1 MAHKPPPP
9 SKDASKALALRY
21 GLAPLALVLSF
32 PRMFRILDRYLI
44 RQILAPFTLALLVF
58 TFLLMLQ
65 PMMGIAEGLI
75 AKGVAS
81 GTILRMMATLVPQA
95 LGVTIPMALLVGILI
110 GLGRLS
116 GDRETVAMQACGISV
131 YRLLRPI
138 VALAVVAAAACA
150 YTLIVSLPDAN
161 QSFREISFNIVA
173 SRAEQEVKPRVFFVD
188 FPDVVMYV
196 RDVPSEGGWDD
207 VFLADTRQGDQ
218 PDIYIARRGRMVT
231 DRAKRRVEVLLDD
244 ATSHRVDP
252 DQPDTYTEHTFN
264 RGFIALNPDAV
275 FPRTGPQRGL
285 PELTIRELQDEVV
298 SLRQQGLPPHQPIMY
313 IHRKFSLPAACLVFA
328 LIGVALGVTSRKDGK
343 LASFVLG
350 IGVIFAYYIIMYGAE
365 ALAKGGL
372 VSPHLAMW
380 LPNLV
385 IGAAGLVLLLWRSR
399 SSERR
404 IWLPGTVSV
413 PLPSWK
419 PTTATQTSGA
429 GHRPTTKRV
438 VIVIRFPQLLS
449 WRLNLLDRYVTRL
462 YLRIVALSFVG
473 LMGIFYISTFIDLS
487 DKLYKGEATGW
498 MLIEYFWFATP
509 QYIYYVVPISALIAT
524 LVAIGLLTKS
534 SELTVMKA
542 CGISL
547 YRAAAPLL
555 LFGMLWSG
563 LMFVLQESVLASA
576 NRRAEAIRHV
586 IRGGSPRTFDV
597 LNRQW
602 LIGRDGAIYHYRYFE
617 PKVQEMSGL
626 TVYRFAP
633 EDWQL
638 SSRLF
643 ASHVRYT
650 EEGWLASTGWE
661 REFDGDLRDDTSP
674 YRRFENQVIDVEPP
688 SYFVTEQPAAERMTY
703 RQLDDYI
710 GELSASGFNVVAL
723 TVALQRKLSFPFVTI
738 IMTLI
743 GVPFAVT
750 TGRRGALYGI
760 GLGIMLAISYWITFS
775 VFAAIGSAG
784 LLAPMLAAWAPNG
797 LFGSLG
803 TYLALTVRT

>member
-1 MAHKPPPP
+1 
-9 SKDASKALALRY
+9 
-21 GLAPLALVLSF
+21 
-32 PRMFRILDRYLI
+32 MFRILDRYLI
-44 RQILAPFTLALLVF
+44 RQILAPFTLALLVL

-65 PMMGIAEGLI
+65 PLMTIAEELI
-75 AKGVAS
+75 EKGVAS

-95 LGVTIPMALLVGILI
+95 LGVTIPMALLMGILI

-138 VALAVVAAAACA
+138 GALAVVAAAACA
-150 YTLIVSLPDAN
+150 YVLIVSLPDAN
-161 QSFREISFNIVA
+161 QSFREISFSIVA
-173 SRAEQEVKPRVFFVD
+173 SRAEQKVKPRVFFVD
-188 FPDVVMYV
+188 FPDLVLYV

-207 VFLADTRQGDQ
+207 VFLADTRQSDQ

-231 DRAKRRVEVLLDD
+231 DRDQRRVEVLLEN

-252 DQPDTYTEHTFN
+252 EQPDAYTEHTFN
-264 RGFIALNPDAV
+264 RGFISLNPDAV

-298 SLRQQGLPPHQPIMY
+298 TLRQQDLPPHQPIMY

-343 LASFVLG
+343 LASFALG
-350 IGVIFAYYIIMYGAE
+350 IGVIFAYYIVMYGAE

-372 VSPHLAMW
+372 IWPHLAMW
-380 LPNLV
+380 VPNIV
-385 IGAAGLVLLLWRSR
+385 IGAAGLILLFGRSR

-404 IWLPGTVSV
+404 IQLPAAVGV
-413 PLPSWK
+413 PLPSWT
-419 PTTATQTSGA
+419 PTPATQASGA
-429 GHRPTTKRV
+429 GHHATKRV
-438 VIVIRFPQLLS
+438 VIVFRFPQLWS

-462 YLRIVALSFVG
+462 YLRIVVLSFVG
-473 LMGIFYISTFIDLS
+473 LLGIFYISTFIDLS

-498 MLIEYFWFATP
+498 MLLEYFWFATP
-509 QYIYYVVPISALIAT
+509 QFIYYVVPISALIAT

-555 LFGMLWSG
+555 FFGMLWSG
-563 LMFVLQESVLASA
+563 LMFILQESVLASA

-617 PKVQEMSGL
+617 PNVQEMSGL
-626 TVYRFAP
+626 TIYRFAP
-633 EDWQL
+633 EDWRL

-650 EEGWLASTGWE
+650 GDGWLAATGWQ
-661 REFDGDLRDDTSP
+661 REFDGDRRKSASP
-674 YRRFENQVIDVEPP
+674 YRRFENQIIDVEPP

-703 RQLDDYI
+703 RQLDSYI
-710 GELSASGFNVVAL
+710 DELSASGFNVVAL
-723 TVALQRKLSFPFVTI
+723 TVALQRKISFPFVTL

-750 TGRRGALYGI
+750 TGRHGALYGI
-760 GLGIMLAISYWITFS
+760 GLGIVLAISYWITFS
-775 VFAAIGSAG
+775 IFAAIGSAG

-797 LFGSLG
+797 LFGTLG